1 VPSLVS
7 SGAHHLAASTAQADA
22 SAFPPSLDLK
32 HTRIIADLELLREC
46 SAAPALPASKSLCLT
61 PLSSNP
67 ALQKGSASEVGNLLM
82 KGVHI
87 FVLAQQQE
95 AALLEELAV
104 RFSSTYDFV
113 GSSNPS
119 AKQFGELFDALV
131 S

>member
-1 VPSLVS
+1 
-7 SGAHHLAASTAQADA
+7 
-22 SAFPPSLDLK
+22 
-32 HTRIIADLELLREC
+32 
-46 SAAPALPASKSLCLT
+46 
-61 PLSSNP
+61 
-67 ALQKGSASEVGNLLM
+67 M